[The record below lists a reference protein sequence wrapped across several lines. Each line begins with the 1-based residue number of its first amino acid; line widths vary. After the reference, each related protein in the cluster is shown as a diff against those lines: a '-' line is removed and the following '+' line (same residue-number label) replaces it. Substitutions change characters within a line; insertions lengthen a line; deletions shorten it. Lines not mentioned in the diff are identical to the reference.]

1 MRRTASLFLCLAAA
15 SSASA
20 QGTMP
25 LADYM
30 KLSNAHRV
38 PEITARRFTHEL
50 YWRAMAPALRSPDF
64 RVEEVGRSLQGRE
77 IRTVTYGSGPTR
89 VLLWS
94 QMHGDEPTASMA
106 LADIFAFLASDRADP
121 LAARLR
127 EKLTIVFIPMLNPD
141 GAELYQRHN
150 AVGIDVN
157 RDARRLST
165 PEARTLKAVRDRFA
179 PEFGFN
185 LHDQGA
191 RTRVGRA
198 GGQAAI
204 ALLAPAA
211 DQQRSWGEVRSR
223 ARLIAAGMAKAMED
237 HRPGITAKYDDTF
250 NPRAFGDLMQSWGT
264 STILIEAGALAGD
277 PEKQELRGVNA
288 GLILLSLDAIA
299 TGSYR
304 DFDPAHYENLLF
316 NAGGA
321 TDVILVGGTLV
332 LPGQAPVVADISIN
346 YEDAVARTGGRVV
359 EVGDL
364 EGGIALDTIDVR
376 GRFIHPAAEALTRSD
391 GKAWLPIGSRAVFT
405 IRASADPASMVIR
418 SVP

>member
-1 MRRTASLFLCLAAA
+1 MRLIATILLLASVPSAAMAQATLSLA
-15 SSASA
+15 
-20 QGTMP
+20 G
-25 LADYM
+25 YM

-38 PEITARRFTHEL
+38 PEITQRHFTHDL

-64 RVEEVGRSLQGRE
+64 KVEEVGRSLQGRE
-77 IRTVTYGSGPTR
+77 IRTVTWGTGPTR

-94 QMHGDEPTASMA
+94 QMHGDEPTASMS
-106 LADIFAFLASDRADP
+106 LADIFAFLAADRTNP
-121 LAARLR
+121 LANRLR
-127 EKLTIVFIPMLNPD
+127 ENLTIIFIPMLNPD
-141 GAELYQRHN
+141 GAEIYQRHN

-165 PEARTLKAVRDRFA
+165 PEARTLKSVRDGFQ

-191 RTRVGRA
+191 RTRVGRG

-211 DQQRSWGEVRSR
+211 DQERSWGEVRTR

-237 HRPGITAKYDDTF
+237 YRPGITAKYDDSF
-250 NPRAFGDLMQSWGT
+250 NPRAFGDLMQTWGT
-264 STILIEAGALAGD
+264 STVLIEAGALAGD

-288 GLILLSLDAIA
+288 GLILQSLDAIA

-304 DFDPAHYENLLF
+304 DVDPDHYENLLF

-346 YEDAVARTGGRVV
+346 YQDAVARTGGRVV

-364 EGGIALDTIDVR
+364 EGAIALDTVDLR
-376 GRFIHPAAEALTRSD
+376 GRFIHPEPTALTRT
-391 GKAWLPIGSRAVFT
+391 GEKAWLPIGSPAVFT
-405 IRASADPASMVIR
+405 IRETADPRSRAIR
-418 SVP
+418 TVP